1 MVKVVMLGNLGN
13 DPEERITKAG
23 KTVVTFP
30 LAVSRKRQ
38 GSESAAW
45 FSCSVSG
52 TTAQY
57 AKKYLHKGNRVLVIG
72 ELEVSSYVSQNGEKR
87 CSLNVWV
94 SDLQNVSSRQD
105 SSEDGGSK
113 VSSSSQSFAS
123 QPELDEDSDLPF

>member
-52 TTAQY
+52 ATAQY
-57 AKKYLHKGNRVLVIG
+57 AKNYLRKGSRVLVIG

>member
-38 GSESAAW
+38 GAESAAW

-52 TTAQY
+52 ATAQY
-57 AKKYLHKGNRVLVIG
+57 AKNYLRKGSRVLVIG

-113 VSSSSQSFAS
+113 VSYSSQSFAS